1 MNDALGKKAP
11 MTREL
16 LQAIRGSFEQIKDP
30 RCRPGSIS
38 LADALMSAVA
48 MFALKF
54 PSLLKFDEHRN
65 EAVIR
70 ANLRALYGVEQA
82 PCDSEMRELLDGVD
96 AERLTGA
103 FTEVHRYLRQEGLL
117 QDYRFLGG
125 YLVSMD
131 GTEPFES
138 AKIHCAQCCERTLK
152 NGEVRYYHQGLTAAI
167 VHPAHRQVF
176 ALPAEPIVRQDGK
189 QKNDCERSALKR
201 LLKKVRTVYPLR
213 GPKLI
218 AVLDG
223 LYGDGETLKALKA
236 LGFSYIIVVK
246 EGDHAALFEAVHAA
260 LQAGKT
266 DEFEYQDAQ
275 GVLHGFRYLNGVPLN
290 KSHPDLL
297 VNYLDYWEIG
307 KDGKEYHCIWITD
320 IPLSRE
326 TVEPVMKGGRARW
339 KIENE
344 TFNTLK
350 NQGYAFEH
358 NYGHGQKSLATVLMQ
373 LMLLAFLVDQ
383 VQEYGCA
390 WFKAARRRFRSRTSL
405 WECLRALFCYYLVES
420 WEVLWRAIAERF
432 KTVAIELNTS

>member
-11 MTREL
+11 IAREL
-16 LQAIRGSFEQIKDP
+16 LKAIRRSFERLEDP
-30 RCRPGSIS
+30 RRRSGSIA

-54 PSLLKFDEHRN
+54 PSLLKFDEQRN
-65 EAVIR
+65 EDVIR
-70 ANLRALYGVEQA
+70 ANLTQLYGVKHA
-82 PCDSEMRELLDGVD
+82 PCDSQMRELLDSVD
-96 AERLTGA
+96 AEPLIGA
-103 FTEVHRYLRQEGLL
+103 FKEVHHYLQREGVLK
-117 QDYRFLGG
+117 DYRFLGG
-125 YLVSMD
+125 YLVSID

-138 AKIHCAQCCERTLK
+138 AKIHCAQCCQRTLK
-152 NGEVRYYHQGLTAAI
+152 NGEVRYYHQGLTAAL
-167 VHPAHRQVF
+167 VHLQQRQVF
-176 ALPAEPIVRQDGK
+176 AFPAEPMVRQDGTL
-189 QKNDCERSALKR
+189 KNDCERTALKR
-201 LLKKVRTVYPLR
+201 LLKKLRTFYPR
-213 GPKLI
+213 AKLI

-223 LYGDGETLKALKA
+223 LYGDGETLKSLKA
-236 LGFSYIIVVK
+236 LGFRYLIVVK
-246 EGDHAALFEAVHAA
+246 EGDHAALFEAVQDA

-266 DEFEYQDAQ
+266 EEFEYQDTQ
-275 GVLHGFRYLNGVPLN
+275 GVLRGFRYLNAVPLN

-307 KDGKEYHCIWITD
+307 KGGKEYHCIWITD

-326 TVEPVMKGGRARW
+326 TVEQVMRGGRARW

-358 NYGHGQKSLATVLMQ
+358 NYGHGKKNLATVLMQ

-405 WECLRALFCYYLVES
+405 WDCLRALFCYYLVES

-432 KTVAIELNTS
+432 KTVPIELNSS

>member
-1 MNDALGKKAP
+1 MNDAPGKKAP
-11 MTREL
+11 VVREL
-16 LQAIRGSFEQIKDP
+16 LQAIRGSFEQIEDP
-30 RCRPGSIS
+30 RHRPGSIS

-54 PSLLKFDEHRN
+54 PSLLKFDEQRN

-70 ANLRALYGVEQA
+70 ANLRQLYGVEHA
-82 PCDSEMRELLDGVD
+82 PCDSQMRELLDGVD
-96 AERLTGA
+96 AELLTGA
-103 FTEVHRYLRQEGLL
+103 FAEVHRYLRQEGLL
-117 QDYRFLGG
+117 QDYCFLGG

-167 VHPAHRQVF
+167 VHPDQRQVF

-201 LLKKVRTVYPLR
+201 LLKKVRRIYPLR
-213 GPKLI
+213 DLKLI

-223 LYGDGETLKALKA
+223 LYGEGETINSLKA

-246 EGDHAALFEAVHAA
+246 EGDHAALFETVQEAFR
-260 LQAGKT
+260 AGKT
-266 DEFEYQDAQ
+266 EEFEYQDVQ
-275 GVLHGFRYLNGVPLN
+275 GVLRGFRYLNGVPLN
-290 KSHPDLL
+290 QSHPDIL

-307 KDGKEYHCIWITD
+307 KNGKEYHCIWITD

-326 TVEPVMKGGRARW
+326 TVEPVMRGGRARW

-350 NQGYAFEH
+350 NQGYALEH
-358 NYGHGQKSLATVLMQ
+358 NYGHGQKGLATVLMQ

-383 VQEYGCA
+383 AQEHVCA
-390 WFKAARRRFRSRTSL
+390 WFKAARQRFRSRTSL
-405 WECLRALFCYYLVES
+405 WEGLRALFCYCLVES

-432 KTVAIELNTS
+432 KMVVELDTS